1 MVVQLIRNQQVVSS
15 SLIASSNFQ
24 KHGVECMNLCDVNV
38 IKRIMAKHQTGTKK
52 SFGQNFLIN
61 RSIPMSIAEESYSY
75 HRARNPQENCSVIE
89 IGPGIGCLTNELC
102 LCYDKVVAVE
112 IDKTLLPILEET
124 LGEHQ
129 NLTVVNEDFLKIDL
143 DSFIKEHFGSSSVS
157 VCANL
162 PYYIT
167 TPIIMKLLESAR
179 SETGKSPLTS
189 ITVMVQKE
197 VAERLCATEK
207 HGDYGAI
214 TASISY
220 YGQAVKLFDVSPDNF
235 LPAPK
240 VTSSVIRIELYDQP
254 IYKIKSEKM
263 LFKVIEG
270 AFAQRRKTM
279 LNSLSSV
286 FSNISKGR
294 IGEIIEEL
302 GFDINIRGEKL
313 SIESFCA
320 LADKFCEE
328 LE

>member
-1 MVVQLIRNQQVVSS
+1 
-15 SLIASSNFQ
+15 
-24 KHGVECMNLCDVNV
+24 MNLCDVNV
-38 IKRIMAKHQTGTKK
+38 VKRIMSKHQTGTKK

-61 RSIPMSIAEESYSY
+61 RNIPMSIAEESYSY
-75 HRARNPQENCSVIE
+75 HASKNYSEESSVIE

-102 LCYDKVVAVE
+102 LCYDRVVAVE
-112 IDKTLLPILEET
+112 IDKTLIPILEET
-124 LGEHQ
+124 VGEHK
-129 NLTVVNEDFLKIDL
+129 NLTVVNEDFLKL
-143 DSFIKEHFGSSSVS
+143 ELNSFIKEHFSSSTVS

-179 SETGKSPLTS
+179 NEDGKSPLTS

-197 VAERLCATEK
+197 VADRLCADEK

-214 TASISY
+214 SASIAY
-220 YGQAVKLFDVSPDNF
+220 YGHAVKLFDVSPDNF

-240 VTSSVIRIELYDQP
+240 VTSTVIRIELYDEP
-254 IYKIKSEKM
+254 PYKTKSEKM

-286 FSNISKGR
+286 FSSISKTR
-294 IGEIIEEL
+294 IGEIITEL
-302 GFDINIRGEKL
+302 GYDVNIRGEKL
-313 SIESFCA
+313 SIEGFCA
-320 LADKFCEE
+320 LADKFYEE
-328 LE
+328 LK

>member
-1 MVVQLIRNQQVVSS
+1 
-15 SLIASSNFQ
+15 
-24 KHGVECMNLCDVNV
+24 MNLCDVNV
-38 IKRIMAKHQTGTKK
+38 VKRLMSRYGTGTKK

-61 RSIPMSIAEESYSY
+61 RQIPMSIAEESYSY
-75 HRARNPQENCSVIE
+75 HEYKNSAEKSAVIE

-112 IDKTLLPILEET
+112 IDKTLIPILNET
-124 LGEHQ
+124 LGEH
-129 NLTVVNEDFLKIDL
+129 NNITVVNEDFLELDL
-143 DSFIKEHFGSSSVS
+143 GSFIKEHFESTSVS

-167 TPIIMKLLESAR
+167 TPIIMKLLEGAR
-179 SETGKSPLTS
+179 DENGKSRLTS

-197 VAERLCATEK
+197 VADRLCANEK
-207 HGDYGAI
+207 KGDYGAI
-214 TASISY
+214 TASIAY

-240 VTSSVIRIELYDQP
+240 VTSTVIRIELYDQP
-254 IYKIKSEKM
+254 IYKVKNEKM

-279 LNSLSSV
+279 QNSLSSV
-286 FSNISKGR
+286 LSSISKTR
-294 IGEIIEEL
+294 IGEIITEL
-302 GFDINIRGEKL
+302 GFDISIRGEKL
-313 SIESFCA
+313 SIKDFCA
-320 LADKFCEE
+320 LADKFYEE